1 MESKMKQPAELER
14 TVRTVTPGARLAAV
28 ADNRAAWNA
37 SFEPVLAG
45 LRRMLLARRP
55 QELARL
61 AGVNWDAAVS
71 EFEVTWLLTDYRITW
86 PDLVVHTGAGSHVC
100 PASVQGLFLYY
111 LSLADGTPPADSWL
125 SFRELPDGWLYHL
138 AFHSYTG
145 AVLVRTLAGDTA
157 ALARGAA
164 RVGGRAIVVG
174 DCSYEFQVLPKVKL
188 AIVYW
193 RGDEEFPP
201 DAQVLFDAA
210 ASHYL
215 PVDGLAYVA
224 GNLVQQVVKECAE

>member
-1 MESKMKQPAELER
+1 MKPPALFER
-14 TVRTVTPGARLAAV
+14 NVPTGGPGAAPSAV

-37 SFEPVLAG
+37 SFEPVVDG
-45 LRRMLLARRP
+45 LRRTLLARRP

-61 AGVNWDAAVS
+61 AGVNWDAAMS
-71 EFEVTWLLTDYRITW
+71 GFEVSWLLTDYRITW
-86 PDLVVHTGAGSHVC
+86 PDLVVHTGAGSQVC

-111 LSLADGTPPADSWL
+111 LSLADGTPAAGAWL
-125 SFRELPDGWLYHL
+125 SFRELPNGWLYHL

-164 RVGGRAIVVG
+164 RVGGRTISAG
-174 DCSYEFQVLPKVKL
+174 DCGYEFQVLPRVKL

-193 RGDEEFPP
+193 CGDEEFPP

-224 GNLVQQVVKECAE
+224 SHLVQQVLKECAT